1 MPTSDSPTIPRSPWT
16 LSAGW
21 RKLAGVPVDGWLT
34 RGEVV
39 PNPLGV
45 VPVVPLVNR
54 SRLLDVD
61 GESEI
66 GGLGVYSRLGFGVVR
81 KRTSYVR
88 RLPPTR

>member
-1 MPTSDSPTIPRSPWT
+1 MIARA
-16 LSAGW
+16 LHEYKAAGF
-21 RKLAGVPVDGWLT
+21 
-34 RGEVV
+34 
-39 PNPLGV
+39 
-45 VPVVPLVNR
+45 
-54 SRLLDVD
+54 SRAVLDVD